1 MSLSVRQLRCSCRCL
16 QQDDRDKEWG
26 VQWYPMGLWWSC
38 EMPPVTVFKDHCK
51 FVNYYSSQLLENNCK
66 KTGCLWDIEMGSE
79 QKKKSRI
86 YQLTLTPSVLNLKNL
101 FVEKE
106 EEDLWCLS
114 QSNTTV
120 AQEKYFSFKNK
131 RSKYW
136 ERCQLNL
143 ITFVRLIKTR
153 KVQRTV
159 KKTN

>member
-1 MSLSVRQLRCSCRCL
+1 
-16 QQDDRDKEWG
+16 
-26 VQWYPMGLWWSC
+26 
-38 EMPPVTVFKDHCK
+38 
-51 FVNYYSSQLLENNCK
+51 
-66 KTGCLWDIEMGSE
+66 MGSE
-79 QKKKSRI
+79 QKKKIKNLSA
-86 YQLTLTPSVLNLKNL
+86 TLTPSVLNLKNL

-106 EEDLWCLS
+106 EEDLRWLS

-153 KVQRTV
+153 KVQRTL